1 MSGEEVVEAP
11 VEEEAEAP
19 IEVSNAMPC
28 PFCDGEMAEVS
39 SVDTREGTVQTLQC
53 KECGFQATFI
63 KSA

>member
-1 MSGEEVVEAP
+1 MAEKKVEAP
-11 VEEEAEAP
+11 VEEEVEEAV
-19 IEVSNAMPC
+19 EVSDAMPC